1 MSTTFASKVNSNK
14 FAQPAVLDETALKYK
29 DCVRNAYLTISD
41 DSSIAN
47 LNFAKQLNIKSLY
60 LVQCFNIT
68 ISQAVLVELSI
79 VKCQLSSIQGIGQM
93 KSLQKLNLSQ
103 NLIMDFSELSQLEN
117 LLHLNLSNS
126 SLEEISF
133 LSGLVKI
140 THLNLNF
147 NIINNISVLQNFTHL
162 VHLGVGN
169 NKLTSIVCLKSCQTL
184 QYLDVQNTQLDVASI
199 DVILNLPKLK
209 EFIFYIDYLDKDT
222 QMYCSQIN
230 ENKYFD
236 LYYKQFQDNTC
247 SSWLKVYIDQ
257 TVNSLK
263 FLQRINKEK
272 LIKKLK
278 VSLYYNEQQK
288 GRQMFYSEVQCNK
301 MLRFFEEQLTEL
313 TEVYINYSN
322 SISPEQLSCNHFEG
336 IENFQQLKVLKVKY
350 SPDWDSYREVYCRH
364 WSQEAIKGKKYS
376 FSQQLLNKYIS
387 LTSIQELTLIDL
399 EIESV
404 ESLKQMIQLVKLT
417 LQFNQISDIQYLSD
431 LTNLIEL
438 NLSYNRITDIQAV
451 KEMKKL
457 TKLCLSYNRIS
468 NIEYIRKLTNLTEL
482 YLSYNKISDINALQL
497 LNNLEMLFLQ
507 QNQIVD
513 IQPLS
518 RMHKLKYLYVQNNYI
533 VDVQPISM
541 IIIQQLRQQII
552 NKLQNESEFEN
563 ESEPESKNEN
573 ELVLNVSTSTTNIY
587 AYDYLSND
595 TLTIKNFVLS
605 DNYIKNVDSIY
616 ELLDKEDQIYEE
628 IYSIIK
634 YETLGM
640 QNDPTINQMLRYK
653 MIQSINSSQRQLAHT
668 QQRFKRTQKTILTD
682 LKSTVPTK
690 LNQLNKEFSKNV
702 QNLFKQCSSLEIEV
716 DQ

>member
-1 MSTTFASKVNSNK
+1 MKTLLILNLSGNVIEDYTEIS
-14 FAQPAVLDETALKYK
+14 L
-29 DCVRNAYLTISD
+29 LT
-41 DSSIAN
+41 
-47 LNFAKQLNIKSLY
+47 
-60 LVQCFNIT
+60 
-68 ISQAVLVELSI
+68 
-79 VKCQLSSIQGIGQM
+79 G
-93 KSLQKLNLSQ
+93 LQKLNLSKNRIEDIQ
-103 NLIMDFSELSQLEN
+103 
-117 LLHLNLSNS
+117 
-126 SLEEISF
+126 F
-133 LSGLVKI
+133 LSGLTQI
-140 THLNLNF
+140 YNLNLNF
-147 NIINNISVLQNFTHL
+147 NIINDISVLQNFTHL

-169 NKLTSIVCLKSCQTL
+169 NKLTSIVSLQSCQML
-184 QYLDVQNTQLDVASI
+184 QYLDVQNTQLDLTSI
-199 DVILNLPKLK
+199 DVIQNLPKLK
-209 EFIFYIDYLDKDT
+209 DFIFDIDYLDPDT
-222 QMYCSQIN
+222 QMYYSQID

-236 LYYKQFQDNTC
+236 LYYKQFQDNTF
-247 SSWLKVYIDQ
+247 SSRLKIYIDQ

-278 VSLYYNEQQK
+278 ISLHYNEQQK
-288 GRQMFYSEVQCNK
+288 GRQMFQQCNK

-313 TEVYINYSN
+313 TEVQINYSN
-322 SISPEQLSCNHFEG
+322 SISPEQLSCNHYEG

-350 SPDWDSYREVYCRH
+350 SPDWDSFWEEYCRY
-364 WSQEAIKGKKYS
+364 WSQEATKGKKYS

-438 NLSYNRITDIQAV
+438 NLSYNRITDIQAI

-468 NIEYIRKLTNLTEL
+468 NISYIRKLTNLKEL

-513 IQPLS
+513 ILPLS

-533 VDVQPISM
+533 IDVQPISM

-552 NKLQNESEFEN
+552 QNEYDYIIQNENEQEQEFEN
-563 ESEPESKNEN
+563 VKSKLESKLDNEN
-573 ELVLNVSTSTTNIY
+573 ELELNVKTSTTNIY
-587 AYDYLSND
+587 AEDYMHLSND
-595 TLTIKNFVLS
+595 TLTIKNFILS

-616 ELLDKEDQIYEE
+616 ELLDKQDQIYEE
-628 IYSIIK
+628 ICNIIK
-634 YETLGM
+634 FETLGM
-640 QNDPTINQMLRYK
+640 QNDPTLNQMLRYK
-653 MIQSINSSQRQLAHT
+653 IIHSINSSQRQLAHT